1 MYMVIIEK
9 IGESRRGAFM
19 KVSLVAIPVISF
31 IFAAVNG
38 RMGEMSESILAKS
51 GEAVE
56 LVISICGVMCFW
68 CGMMKVAEKSGLL
81 EKLSKLLAKPLGW
94 LFRGIKRGGRA
105 AGLVAMNIAAN
116 VLGLGN
122 ASTPLGIAAMKAI
135 AEEEGS
141 DGIASDNMI
150 MLAVLNTASLQIIP
164 ATAAAL
170 RSANGAEK
178 PMDILP
184 CVWIVT
190 AYSLFIAV
198 FTAKMCAK
206 FSKKRVLK

>member
-1 MYMVIIEK
+1 MVEMDNIVSVLGAKMKAVLII
-9 IGESRRGAFM
+9 
-19 KVSLVAIPVISF
+19 IPAISF
-31 IFAAVNG
+31 IYAAIGG
-38 RMGEMSESILAKS
+38 RMSELSESIFAKS
-51 GEAVE
+51 TEAVE
-56 LVISICGVMCFW
+56 LVISICGIMCFW
-68 CGMMKVAEKSGLL
+68 CGLMRVAEKAGLL
-81 EKLSKLLAKPLGW
+81 EKLSRALSAPIKLL
-94 LFRGIKRGGRA
+94 FGGVKKGGKA
-105 AGLVAMNIAAN
+105 AGLIAMNLAAN

-135 AEEEGS
+135 SEEENAGGYAAA
-141 DGIASDNMI
+141 DMI

-170 RSANGAEK
+170 RSANGAAK

-198 FTAKMCAK
+198 FSAKMLEK
-206 FSKKRVLK
+206 FSRKRK

>member
-19 KVSLVAIPVISF
+19 KVILVAIPVISF

-135 AEEEGS
+135 AEEEGT

-170 RSANGAEK
+170 RAANGAEK

>member
-1 MYMVIIEK
+1 MKIIL
-9 IGESRRGAFM
+9 I
-19 KVSLVAIPVISF
+19 VIPVISF
-31 IFAAVNG
+31 IFAAING

-68 CGMMKVAEKSGLL
+68 CGLMKVAEKAGLL
-81 EKLSKLLAKPLGW
+81 EKLSRLLSAPIGW
-94 LFRGIKRGGRA
+94 LFGGIKRGGKA
-105 AGLVAMNIAAN
+105 AGLIAMNLAAN

-135 AEEEGS
+135 SEEERA
-141 DGIASDNMI
+141 DETATDDMI

-170 RSANGAEK
+170 RAANGAAK

-190 AYSLFIAV
+190 AYSVFIAV
-198 FTAKMCAK
+198 FMAKMCAK
-206 FSKKRVLK
+206 FSKKRV

>member
-1 MYMVIIEK
+1 MKAILVI
-9 IGESRRGAFM
+9 
-19 KVSLVAIPVISF
+19 IPVISF
-31 IFAAVNG
+31 VYAALGG
-38 RMGEMSESILAKS
+38 RMGEVSESIFAKS
-51 GEAVE
+51 AEAVE

-68 CGMMKVAEKSGLL
+68 CGLMKVAEKAGLL
-81 EKLSKLLAKPLGW
+81 EKLSRALSVPIKLL
-94 LFRGIKRGGRA
+94 FGGVKMGGKA
-105 AGLVAMNIAAN
+105 VGLIAMNIAAN
-116 VLGLGN
+116 ILGLGN

-135 AEEEGS
+135 AEEEGAGES
-141 DGIASDNMI
+141 ACDDMI

-190 AYSLFIAV
+190 AYSVFIAV
-198 FTAKMCAK
+198 FSAKMLARLTR
-206 FSKKRVLK
+206 KR

>member
-1 MYMVIIEK
+1 MKAVLII
-9 IGESRRGAFM
+9 
-19 KVSLVAIPVISF
+19 IPAISF
-31 IFAAVNG
+31 IYASLGG
-38 RMGEMSESILAKS
+38 RMSELSDSIFAKS
-51 GEAVE
+51 TEAVE
-56 LVISICGVMCFW
+56 LVISICGIMCFW
-68 CGMMKVAEKSGLL
+68 CGLMRVAEKAGLL
-81 EKLSKLLAKPLGW
+81 EKLSRALSAPIKLL
-94 LFRGIKRGGRA
+94 FGGVKKGGKA
-105 AGLVAMNIAAN
+105 AGLIAMNLAAN

-135 AEEEGS
+135 SEEENAGGYAAA
-141 DGIASDNMI
+141 DMI

-170 RSANGAEK
+170 RSANGAAK

-198 FTAKMCAK
+198 FSAKMLEK
-206 FSKKRVLK
+206 FSRKRK